1 MIESIKGVELVAVVG
16 IPDSKAEN
24 LTAAVIVKRPGCD
37 NLTEHEIASTVAEK
51 LQFYKHLYGG
61 VYFVDQIPRNL
72 DGKISR
78 QGVRELAI
86 AMRKNRYK
94 E

>member
-1 MIESIKGVELVAVVG
+1 MIESIKGVAMVAVVG
-16 IPDSKAEN
+16 IPDNKAEN
-24 LTAAVIVKRPGCD
+24 LTAAVIVKSAGCE
-37 NLTEHEIASTVAEK
+37 NLTEHEVASIVAEK

-61 VYFVDQIPRNL
+61 VYFVDQIPTKL
-72 DGKISR
+72 DGKINR